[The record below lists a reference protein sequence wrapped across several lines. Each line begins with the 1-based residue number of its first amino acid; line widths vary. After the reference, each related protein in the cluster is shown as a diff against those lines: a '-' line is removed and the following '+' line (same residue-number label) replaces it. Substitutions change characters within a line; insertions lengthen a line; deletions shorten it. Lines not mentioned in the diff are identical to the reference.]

1 MHRLDPAGDGTW
13 HLYEVGSG
21 DRHRILGSLE
31 LAGRTLTASA
41 MSVPRYQRLLDLL
54 AELDVPLV
62 EKSREVRRLDAESSE
77 EAEDA
82 EGTAGGERGGGSG
95 SVLGPDEI
103 AQDPE
108 ILAQMAAYIADYER
122 NWCDEPVPA
131 LGWVT
136 PRQAAAD
143 PTRRGD
149 LIALLNSFP
158 STGSPLQMDGGRL
171 KKALGLDDGRA

>member
-1 MHRLDPAGDGTW
+1 
-13 HLYEVGSG
+13 
-21 DRHRILGSLE
+21 
-31 LAGRTLTASA
+31 

-62 EKSREVRRLDAESSE
+62 EKSREVRRLDGELSE

-82 EGTAGGERGGGSG
+82 EGAAGGERGGGSG

-122 NWCDEPVPA
+122 TWCDEPVPA
-131 LGWVT
+131 LGGVT

-158 STGSPLQMDGGRL
+158 STGSPLAMDGGRL
-171 KKALGLDDGRA
+171 KQALGLDDGRA